1 MIVIIE
7 SPYAGNLELNK
18 KYLDAAILDCCLRGE
33 SPYASHKMLT
43 DALDD
48 QDKDQRELGIKLGF
62 EFHKVAEKV
71 VVYTDLGLSTGMKQ
85 GIKNAVD
92 LNIPVEKRTL
102 GKQLVELMEL
112 N

>member
-7 SPYAGNLELNK
+7 SPFAGNVELNK

-43 DALDD
+43 DSLDD
-48 QDKDQRELGIKLGF
+48 WNKEQRELGIKLGF
-62 EFHKVAEKV
+62 EFHKVAKKV
-71 VVYTDLGLSTGMKQ
+71 VVYTDLGISNGMKM
-85 GIKNAVD
+85 GIKNAVE
-92 LNIPVEKRTL
+92 LCIPVEKRSL
-102 GKQLVELMEL
+102 GKKWIKLMDL